1 MKIVGILTEFNPFH
15 NGHAYFLSE
24 LRRQLGENA
33 GILCVMSGNFV
44 QRGEPAMFP
53 KHVRAEAALL
63 CGADLVVEL
72 PVARS
77 LASAEGFARGA
88 VYLMQCLGCVT
99 HLAFGS
105 ECGDVAALQRVAD
118 CLDSERCCV
127 GLRRFLNEGMPFAA
141 CRQAV
146 VREILGEKSAALL
159 DGANNNLGVEYLR
172 AARHLKWDCTVLTVA
187 RRGAGHDSG
196 AVKGEYL
203 SASAVRKL
211 LEQGDWTAAAAAVPP
226 ETMDLYRGAFAAGR
240 APVTLQE
247 AERLLLEQLRTM
259 DREAFAALPD
269 CTEGLHHRLYRAA
282 REAVSFEEWLER
294 AKTKRYARSRLRR
307 IAMCAWLGISSAA
320 TEAMPAYLRLLGC
333 NERGRAILA
342 QARAAARLPVLVKPA
357 DVKKLPDSAR
367 MQFALEARATERCLL
382 ACPGWKTMRPGEE
395 WRMGP
400 VVLEK

>member
-33 GILCVMSGNFV
+33 AILCVMSGNFV

-63 CGADLVVEL
+63 CGADLIIEL

-77 LASAEGFARGA
+77 LASAERFARGA

-118 CLDSERCCV
+118 CLDSERCRA
-127 GLRRFLNEGMPFAA
+127 GLRRFLDEGMSFAA
-141 CRQAV
+141 CRQAA
-146 VREILGEKSAALL
+146 VREVLGERAAALL

-172 AARHLKWDCTVLTVA
+172 AARYLKWDCTALTVA

-211 LEQGDWTAAAAAVPP
+211 LEQGDWAAAAAAVPL
-226 ETMDLYRGAFAAGR
+226 ESLGR
-240 APVTLQE
+240 AVGPGGLGAGAGNMGITG
-247 AERLLLEQLRTM
+247 AIGSDCGHPDAGCFRHSRERGTAVFLG
-259 DREAFAALPD
+259 
-269 CTEGLHHRLYRAA
+269 EGTCPSVGTGGLYRAGPEGDGLCQALPGAEPHTAA
-282 REAVSFEEWLER
+282 RR
-294 AKTKRYARSRLRR
+294 
-307 IAMCAWLGISSAA
+307 
-320 TEAMPAYLRLLGC
+320 
-333 NERGRAILA
+333 ERGADNLC
-342 QARAAARLPVLVKPA
+342 QADRGRSPA
-357 DVKKLPDSAR
+357 
-367 MQFALEARATERCLL
+367 T
-382 ACPGWKTMRPGEE
+382 
-395 WRMGP
+395 
-400 VVLEK
+400 